1 MQRLTGKVALVTG
14 AGRKKG
20 IGYACA
26 MRLAAEGAAVVVADI
41 SRTVNGDHYEDGN
54 CSELQ
59 AVAANLEAGGA
70 TALAVE
76 VDVTDLSSVEK
87 MIDTVKA
94 AFGRLDILVNNAG
107 TTIDPAPLVLTD
119 PDAWRKTIEVN
130 LTGTMFCCKA
140 AAPLMMDN
148 EDGGKIINMSSRAA
162 HRGAIWIHAYCASKA
177 GLIGLTRSM
186 ALELAPFKICVNAL
200 CPGDIETEFK
210 RWGWEKEATI
220 MGKSADEIAAEAAKA
235 TPLGRIGTPEDVAA
249 AVAFFASPDADY
261 ITGEVLDITGGMGTR
276 KVF

>member
-87 MIDTVKA
+87 MIDSVKA